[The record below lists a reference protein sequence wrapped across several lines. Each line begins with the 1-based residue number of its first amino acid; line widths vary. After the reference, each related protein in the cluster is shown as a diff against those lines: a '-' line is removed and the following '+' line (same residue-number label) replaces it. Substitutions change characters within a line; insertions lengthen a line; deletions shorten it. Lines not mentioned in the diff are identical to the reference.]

1 MPKVG
6 DWVIVEGSK
15 VGQQRREGSLLRI
28 TGTLMTVRWNDGSES
43 MISPAAGTCRFES
56 RAGGS
61 KETKAAKAPAKKA
74 DSKKKAA
81 KKR

>member
-15 VGQQRREGSLLRI
+15 VGQQRREGSLLRM
-28 TGTLMTVRWNDGSES
+28 TGNLMTVRWTDGSES

-56 RAGGS
+56 RAGSS
-61 KETKAAKAPAKKA
+61 KEKAAKAPAKKA
-74 DSKKKAA
+74 APKKVT